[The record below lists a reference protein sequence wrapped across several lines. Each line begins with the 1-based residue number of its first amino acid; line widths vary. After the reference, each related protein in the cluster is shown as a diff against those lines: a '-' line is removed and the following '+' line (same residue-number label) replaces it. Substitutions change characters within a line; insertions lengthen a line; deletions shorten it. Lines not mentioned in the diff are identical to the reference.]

1 MPSMPYYFLGK
12 GSQFAML
19 DQQFG
24 GNNFMDEYDAA
35 LARLEGTTARPLSDL
50 ADAHSDPSSGLQQ
63 GLTGNDA
70 QHFRDHW
77 LDNVGGWWTNTHTEE
92 ILRAGFVEAIRH
104 AKQVEKPIETW
115 WVCADEKS
123 FQVYICEG
131 PRQITVIVYTPKP
144 VHEDPSAMTEDEP
157 IWVVKERE
165 PYDQAPLDELSQG
178 GSPVLIKKRVMCRP
192 GPAHARNSA

>member
-1 MPSMPYYFLGK
+1 MASACTRATFGAFRHTRQEQSRRRVTMPSMPYYFLGK

-24 GNNFMDEYDAA
+24 GNDFMSQYDAA

-77 LDNVGGWWTNTHTEE
+77 LDNVGGWWANTHTEAV
-92 ILRAGFVEAIRH
+92 LRTGLVEAIR
-104 AKQVEKPIETW
+104 
-115 WVCADEKS
+115 
-123 FQVYICEG
+123 
-131 PRQITVIVYTPKP
+131 
-144 VHEDPSAMTEDEP
+144 
-157 IWVVKERE
+157 
-165 PYDQAPLDELSQG
+165 
-178 GSPVLIKKRVMCRP
+178 
-192 GPAHARNSA
+192 